1 MLTVGPAESRPL
13 LPGRP
18 KPAPTYVHIRI
29 RQAITEDAFAVTA
42 ILTDAAKWVEQLD
55 GTTMWVEDELA
66 QDRIAAEVDAGL
78 FHVAE
83 CDGDIAG
90 ALKFQLDDHLFWPD
104 LATDDS
110 AFIHRLAVRRNY
122 AGQGVSAALLGWAVD
137 HARSL
142 GKQSLRLD
150 CDAERARLRDLYE
163 RFGFRLHSFR
173 QVGSYYVARYALDL

>member
-1 MLTVGPAESRPL
+1 VDT
-13 LPGRP
+13 
-18 KPAPTYVHIRI
+18 RI
-29 RQAITEDAFAVTA
+29 RQAIPEDASAVIA

-66 QDRIAAEVDAGL
+66 EDRIAAEVDAGL
-78 FHVAE
+78 FQVAE
-83 CDGDIAG
+83 CDGEIVG
-90 ALKFQLDDHLFWPD
+90 ALKFQLDDQLFWPD

-122 AGQGVSAALLGWAVD
+122 AGQGVSTALLRWAVD

-142 GKQSLRLD
+142 DRQYVRLD

-163 RFGFRLHSFR
+163 RFGFRFHSFR
-173 QVGSYYVARYALDL
+173 QVGSYYVARYELPLGVDEKL

>member
-1 MLTVGPAESRPL
+1 VD
-13 LPGRP
+13 
-18 KPAPTYVHIRI
+18 IRI
-29 RQAITEDAFAVTA
+29 RQAIPEDASAVTA

-66 QDRIAAEVDAGL
+66 DDRIAAEVDAGL
-78 FHVAE
+78 FYVAE
-83 CDGDIAG
+83 CDGDMVG
-90 ALKFQLDDHLFWPD
+90 ALKFQLDDQLFWPD

-122 AGQGVSAALLGWAVD
+122 AGQGVSTALLRWAVG

-142 GKQSLRLD
+142 GRQYLRLD

-163 RFGFRLHSFR
+163 RFGFRFHSFR
-173 QVGSYYVARYALDL
+173 QVGSYYVARYELDL

>member
-1 MLTVGPAESRPL
+1 
-13 LPGRP
+13 
-18 KPAPTYVHIRI
+18 VHIRI